1 MSLAIAGG
9 ATLATRLSRRS
20 LLGHDVAH
28 LGDLLLH
35 HLHLR
40 LVPDSFLL
48 RLLLQVSHLGGKGTL
63 SF

>member
-1 MSLAIAGG
+1 LSLAVAGTSASL
-9 ATLATRLSRRS
+9 ATLSRS
-20 LLGHDVAH
+20 LLGHDITH

-40 LVPDSFLL
+40 LVPDSFHL
-48 RLLLQVSHLGGKGTL
+48 RLLLQVGYLGGKGTI